1 MAPLEIEVLSF
12 LKTYVVVSIDS
23 KGFPILVSGC
33 LLVEVEL
40 SSALEVFL
48 ITKPWLKKKNQLSS
62 EKNMPNFSLLC
73 HVSFVGLIS
82 FALNGEKESL

>member
-23 KGFPILVSGC
+23 KGFPILVKGC

-48 ITKPWLKKKNQLSS
+48 ITKPWLKKKSIKFR
-62 EKNMPNFSLLC
+62 EKHAKLLPSLPRFLL
-73 HVSFVGLIS
+73 VL
-82 FALNGEKESL
+82 L

>member
-48 ITKPWLKKKNQLSS
+48 ITKPWLKKKSIKFR
-62 EKNMPNFSLLC
+62 EKYAKLLPSLPRFLL
-73 HVSFVGLIS
+73 VL
-82 FALNGEKESL
+82 L

>member
-48 ITKPWLKKKNQLSS
+48 ITKPWLKKNQLSL

>member
-1 MAPLEIEVLSF
+1 MAPLEIELLSF

-48 ITKPWLKKKNQLSS
+48 ITKPWLKKKSIKFR
-62 EKNMPNFSLLC
+62 EKHAKLLPSLPRFLL
-73 HVSFVGLIS
+73 VL
-82 FALNGEKESL
+82 L

>member
-1 MAPLEIEVLSF
+1 MAPLEIEMLSF

-48 ITKPWLKKKNQLSS
+48 ITKPWLKKKSIKFR
-62 EKNMPNFSLLC
+62 EKHAKLLPSLPRFLL
-73 HVSFVGLIS
+73 VL
-82 FALNGEKESL
+82 L

>member
-23 KGFPILVSGC
+23 KGFPILVNGC

-48 ITKPWLKKKNQLSS
+48 ITKPWLKKKSIKFR
-62 EKNMPNFSLLC
+62 EKHAKLLPSLPRFFC
-73 HVSFVGLIS
+73 WPY
-82 FALNGEKESL
+82 